1 MTGVMYFMKF
11 SPAGFVD
18 RWLIDILIKLY
29 NLPHTIS
36 KKHDDYHWFQDW
48 WRQTQKHLKVY
59 LTFTCSYIQKIGSFS
74 AIRHL
79 PKTGIM
85 IPCVMS
91 FICFKNKHVLP
102 GVARVPFLY
111 LRYEDQW
118 YYLNGGLIHRL
129 CPLIGLQYVY
139 NTIKI
144 ILEVLENENVFL
156 FSFSM
161 FIKYIQKTTVYAGK
175 ISFPFNFSTILLH
188 RQRANWRL
196 VDNQNIKLLC

>member
-1 MTGVMYFMKF
+1 
-11 SPAGFVD
+11 
-18 RWLIDILIKLY
+18 
-29 NLPHTIS
+29 
-36 KKHDDYHWFQDW
+36 
-48 WRQTQKHLKVY
+48 
-59 LTFTCSYIQKIGSFS
+59 
-74 AIRHL
+74 
-79 PKTGIM
+79 
-85 IPCVMS
+85 MS

-102 GVARVPFLY
+102 GVARVPFLH

-175 ISFPFNFSTILLH
+175 ISFPFNFSPILLN

-196 VDNQNIKLLC
+196 VDNQNIKLLCWLARISILQLCRGEFKKRRNKLQIKKGRKYSWIQ